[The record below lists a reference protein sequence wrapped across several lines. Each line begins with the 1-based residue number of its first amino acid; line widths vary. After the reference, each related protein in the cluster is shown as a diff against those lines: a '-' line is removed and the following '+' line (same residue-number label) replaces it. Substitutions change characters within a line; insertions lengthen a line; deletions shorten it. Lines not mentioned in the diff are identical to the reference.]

1 MSRSNKDP
9 EAPRLHSSAGPAVG
23 SSTYQELLKG
33 ITHHKA
39 GKHHLAERAYRRIL
53 DRSPTNADALNL
65 LGTLLF
71 ERGETA
77 QAISL
82 IGKAVALKPEYSSA
96 HCNLGNALLAAGR
109 DAEAIQSYRRAV
121 SLDPAFAAGHSNLGR
136 ALCKHGEYAAAI
148 ESGCKAA
155 ALAPAVPE
163 IWEHLAISLR
173 SAGRPEEAL
182 PALRSAAALA
192 PQTVRLHRALAGLLL
207 ELRRYKE
214 AREEF
219 SQAIEIDRRD
229 LESLRGLAI
238 ALRLSGEMEASL
250 VTLREAIAV
259 DRNRADLWNDMGSV
273 LRSLGRFDEASDAFR
288 KAITINPTLGDAY
301 RNLAACGEMTADDT
315 SVSRL
320 QSILGSQS
328 SSEEDRASA
337 GFTLGKILDESGR
350 YEEAFTAYS
359 EANRLTREMLRAS
372 GHEFDAS
379 QFEDYVTSRIRRYT
393 TDLFNSVKDKGNPSE
408 LPVFVVGMP
417 RSGTTLVEQIIA
429 SHPQAFGAGEI
440 MEIGLIARRMEKL
453 SEWSRENIRSEAA
466 HHLSFLQS
474 LSNCAE
480 RVIDKMPDNIFH
492 LGTIAALFPKARI
505 IFCQRDA
512 NDTALSCFFQKFSG
526 DHLAFSYDIGDC
538 IVRCRE
544 TERLSTHWREVLP
557 VAWMNVQYE
566 TLVKDQEAE
575 TRRLITFLGLDWSPK
590 CLEFH
595 LTDRPVRTAS
605 NWQVRQRLYNRAIG
619 RWRHYDHAFKS
630 SNFM

>member
-9 EAPRLHSSAGPAVG
+9 ESPRLHSSAAHALD

-33 ITHHKA
+33 LTHHKA
-39 GKHHLAERAYRRIL
+39 GKHHLAEKAYRRVL
-53 DRSPTNADALNL
+53 HASPRSADALNL

-77 QAISL
+77 RAISL
-82 IGKAVALKPEYSSA
+82 IGKAVALQPDYSSA

-109 DAEAIQSYRRAV
+109 DVEAIHSYRRAV
-121 SLDPAFAAGHSNLGR
+121 DLNPAFAAGHSNLGR
-136 ALCKHGEYAAAI
+136 ALCKRGDHAAAI
-148 ESGCKAA
+148 ESGRKAA

-163 IWEHLAISLR
+163 IWEHLAINLR
-173 SAGRPEEAL
+173 TAGQPEEAL
-182 PALRSAAALA
+182 PVLRSAAALA
-192 PQTVRLHRALAGLLL
+192 PRRGGLHRALAGLLL
-207 ELRRYKE
+207 ELRQYKE
-214 AREEF
+214 ACEEF

-238 ALRLSGEMEASL
+238 AFRLSGDMEASL
-250 VTLREAIAV
+250 GTLREAIAV

-273 LRSLGRFDEASDAFR
+273 LRSLGRFDEASEAFR

-301 RNLAACGEMTADDT
+301 RNLAACGQMTADET
-315 SVSRL
+315 SISRL
-320 QSILGSQS
+320 RSILGSQS
-328 SSEEDRASA
+328 LSEEDRASA
-337 GFTLGKILDESGR
+337 GFTLGKILDEKGK
-350 YEEAFTAYS
+350 YEEAFAAYT

-372 GHEFDAS
+372 GHEFNAS
-379 QFEDYVTSRIRRYT
+379 QFENYVTSRIRRYT
-393 TDLFNSVKDKGNPSE
+393 TDFFDSMKDKGNSSE

-429 SHPQAFGAGEI
+429 SHPQAFGAGEV
-440 MEIGLIARRMEKL
+440 MEIGLIAGRMENL
-453 SEWSRENIRSEAA
+453 SEWPREHILNEAA

-474 LSNCAE
+474 LSKGAE

-505 IFCQRDA
+505 IFCQRDS
-512 NDTALSCFFQKFSG
+512 NDTALSCFFQKFSAE
-526 DHLAFSYDIGDC
+526 HLAFSYDLEDC
-538 IVRCRE
+538 IIRCRQ

-566 TLVKDQEAE
+566 TLVKDQETE
-575 TRRLITFLGLDWSPK
+575 TRRLISFLGLDWSPK

-605 NWQVRQRLYNRAIG
+605 NWQVRQRLYDRSIG
-619 RWRHYDHAFKS
+619 RWRHYAHTFNGQDS
-630 SNFM
+630 I

>member
-1 MSRSNKDP
+1 MSKSNKDP
-9 EAPRLHSSAGPAVG
+9 EAARLHSSAGPAV
-23 SSTYQELLKG
+23 SSSSYRELLKG
-33 ITHHKA
+33 LTHHKA
-39 GKHHLAERAYRRIL
+39 GKHHLAEKAYRRVL
-53 DRSPTNADALNL
+53 DGSPRNADALNL
-65 LGTLLF
+65 LGALLF

-77 QAISL
+77 QAISH
-82 IGKAVALKPEYSSA
+82 IRKAVALQPRYSSA

-109 DAEAIQSYRRAV
+109 DTEAIQSYRLAV
-121 SLDPAFAAGHSNLGR
+121 SLNPAFAAGHSNLGR
-136 ALCKHGEYAAAI
+136 ALCKRGEYAAAI
-148 ESGCKAA
+148 ESGRKAA

-163 IWEHLAISLR
+163 VWELLAISLR

-192 PQTVRLHRALAGLLL
+192 PQRGGLHRALAGLLL

-214 AREEF
+214 ACEEF
-219 SQAIEIDRRD
+219 SHAIEIDGRD

-238 ALRLSGEMEASL
+238 AFRLSGDMEASL
-250 VTLREAIAV
+250 GTIRKAIAV
-259 DRNRADLWNDMGSV
+259 DRNRGDLWNDMGAV

-301 RNLAACGEMTADDT
+301 RNLAACGQMAADET

-328 SSEEDRASA
+328 SSAEDRASA
-337 GFTLGKILDESGR
+337 GFTLGKILDENGR
-350 YEEAFTAYS
+350 YKEAFAAYS
-359 EANRLTREMLRAS
+359 EANRLTRETLRVS
-372 GHEFDAS
+372 GHEFNAA
-379 QFEDYVTSRIRRYT
+379 QFGNYVTSRIRRYT
-393 TDLFNSVKDKGNPSE
+393 TDFFNSVKEKGNSSE

-429 SHPQAFGAGEI
+429 SHPLAFGAGEI
-440 MEIGLIARRMEKL
+440 MEIGLIAGRMENL
-453 SEWSRENIRSEAA
+453 PELPREHILNEAA

-474 LSNCAE
+474 LSNGAE

-505 IFCQRDA
+505 IFCQRDS

-526 DHLAFSYDIGDC
+526 DHLAFSYDLEDC
-538 IVRCRE
+538 IIRCRQ

-557 VAWMNVQYE
+557 LTWMNVQYE
-566 TLVKDQEAE
+566 ALVRDQEAE
-575 TRRLITFLGLDWSPK
+575 TRRLISFLGLDWSPK

-605 NWQVRQRLYNRAIG
+605 NWQVRQRLYDRSIG
-619 RWRHYDHAFKS
+619 RWRHYGDALKNRNS
-630 SNFM
+630 I